1 MVLLFSCIISP
12 YQASPVYLKE
22 RLIEITKANIF
33 VPLVLPFHKLST
45 WEFEGAPLIN
55 SKDEGKISF
64 SLVPSFQVCLM
75 TLKVQVKVLAT
86 QSCPTLCDPMDCS
99 LPESSVHG
107 ILQARIQEWVAI
119 SYLKCYD

>member
-1 MVLLFSCIISP
+1 MWESTPPVSLVLVLRLILAAENREHTQIVLLMG
-12 YQASPVYLKE
+12 
-22 RLIEITKANIF
+22 
-33 VPLVLPFHKLST
+33 LVVT
-45 WEFEGAPLIN
+45 MV
-55 SKDEGKISF
+55 KDERE
-64 SLVPSFQVCLM
+64 V
-75 TLKVQVKVLAT
+75 A